1 MLGVTTSREDAV
13 FEVILIMIMTMTM
26 IVMMMMYQVASM
38 IMNAGL
44 WFMKHAAM
52 LAARPEPSMEEAKE
66 VHTCLRKAAGLV
78 KFVQDSLVPQLSEKT
93 VDGGDLDGRVCTA
106 YVNQVETK
114 GIFVA

>member
-1 MLGVTTSREDAV
+1 MIMTM
-13 FEVILIMIMTMTM
+13 LIMIMMF
-26 IVMMMMYQVASM
+26 QVASM
-38 IMNAGL
+38 IMNSAL

-52 LAARPEPSMEEAKE
+52 LAARPEPAMEEAKE

-106 YVNQVETK
+106 YVNQVEKVTTYIHTILTLK
-114 GIFVA
+114 SSSQT